1 MLWHH
6 AICKQSNLIMKSN
19 GKEYDKAVL
28 LYKQEW
34 GSEVCQYGGVM
45 KPERYRDDNSTM
57 TAKMKTNLQK

>member
-1 MLWHH
+1 
-6 AICKQSNLIMKSN
+6 MKSN